1 MGTCFLCWN
10 ERVGAEMS
18 KSDGM
23 KMLRSGLIRLLF
35 VFAFIAVLI
44 VIGTGIKNE
53 RETSQFENFS
63 QTSNDAEGM
72 LKP

>member
-1 MGTCFLCWN
+1 
-10 ERVGAEMS
+10 MS